1 MCFINNIFNF
11 FHEMPRNTLKL
22 TMGVCAAVTVGAA
35 AVVPGI
41 LAYSA
46 VRIAGAFWD
55 PKGEKMDRARTVTL
69 MIAAAPICIGMI
81 AATPTSK

>member
-1 MCFINNIFNF
+1 
-11 FHEMPRNTLKL
+11 MPQKALKL
-22 TMGVCAAVTVGAA
+22 AFGVCAAATFGVA

-81 AATPTSK
+81 AAAPTSK

>member
-1 MCFINNIFNF
+1 
-11 FHEMPRNTLKL
+11 MPQRTLKL
-22 TMGVCAAVTVGAA
+22 TIGLLAAVTVGAA
-35 AVVPGI
+35 AVIPG
-41 LAYSA
+41 LFAYSA

-81 AATPTSK
+81 AAAPTAK